1 MLCLCFMFTI
11 NRRLIVMKIS
21 NDTRNVLKNFSTIN
35 QGIRVKTGNKLET
48 ISNMKN
54 ILAVATITEDFPQ
67 DFSIYN
73 LPEFLGATSLLE
85 DPEFEFN
92 DSSLSIT
99 DDHSAMNYF
108 FASEGM
114 VTAPDK
120 MITMPETEI
129 TFNLSSTLLTDLN
142 KAASVLGVNDLI
154 LKSDGTTVSLEVTD
168 KKNTT
173 SNTFSRIVAEGDG
186 TKYVMNFKIEN
197 LKVLE
202 GNYEVSVSSKGISNF
217 KNIDIDLEY
226 FIALEPDSKYGI

>member
-99 DDHSAMNYF
+99 DDNSAMNYF

-120 MITMPETEI
+120 MITMPESEI

-154 LKSDGTTVSLEVTD
+154 LKSDGTTVSLEVTIRRTLPLTHSQELLQ
-168 KKNTT
+168 K
-173 SNTFSRIVAEGDG
+173 
-186 TKYVMNFKIEN
+186 VM
-197 LKVLE
+197 VQ
-202 GNYEVSVSSKGISNF
+202 
-217 KNIDIDLEY
+217 NI
-226 FIALEPDSKYGI
+226 